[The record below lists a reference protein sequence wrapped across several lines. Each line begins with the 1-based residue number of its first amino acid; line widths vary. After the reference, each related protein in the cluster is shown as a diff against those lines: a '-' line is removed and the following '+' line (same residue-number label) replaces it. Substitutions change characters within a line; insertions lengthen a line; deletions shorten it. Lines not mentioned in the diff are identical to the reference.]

1 MQLGSQSANLAGERK
16 EISVLFSDIYRYSA
30 LTEKLEATSV
40 ASLLNDY
47 FESVREAVLK
57 YKQALDKQIESACIG
72 TAAIAV
78 FGSPLPLENHAWCAL
93 QTAMEMCHNL
103 AEFNARRSA
112 ASHPQI
118 KIGIGINSDKVISSH
133 VGRTNM
139 MEFTA
144 IGESVN
150 LGQLLERLSLQY
162 GCQIVIG
169 ENTYRSCKDRIWVR
183 QLDSLRLQGK
193 SNPVAIYEV
202 LALRSDSIS
211 QHKQQ
216 AVEYYDK
223 GRERY
228 LKRQFAIAMGE
239 FATVME
245 IDSSDKAAAIQLE
258 RCQHFLQSPP
268 PDDWDGAWTVTDLEW
283 KI

>member
-1 MQLGSQSANLAGERK
+1 MEYVSQSANWAGERK

-30 LTEKLEATSV
+30 LTENLEANEV
-40 ASLLNDY
+40 ACLINDY
-47 FESVREAVLK
+47 FEAVGEAVLK
-57 YKQALDKQIESACIG
+57 YKHALDRQVESACVG

-93 QTAMEMCHNL
+93 ETAMEMCQKV
-103 AEFNARRSA
+103 AEFNARRVS
-112 ASHPQI
+112 ASHPEI
-118 KIGIGINSDKVISSH
+118 KIGIGINSDKVTSSY

-150 LGQLLERLSLQY
+150 LGQLLERLSQQY

-169 ENTYRSCKDRIWVR
+169 ENTYRSCKDQIWVR

-193 SNPVAIYEV
+193 STPVAIYEV

-211 QHKQQ
+211 EHKLQ

-268 PDDWDGAWTVTDLEW
+268 PDDWDGAWTVADMEW
-283 KI
+283 KV